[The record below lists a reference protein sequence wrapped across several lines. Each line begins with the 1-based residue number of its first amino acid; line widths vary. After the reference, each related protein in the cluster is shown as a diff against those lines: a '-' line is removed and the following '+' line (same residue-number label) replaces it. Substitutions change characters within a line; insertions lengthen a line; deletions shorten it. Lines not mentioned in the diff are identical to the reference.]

1 MSKIFF
7 SILFLSL
14 TLSVVAQGGDFSC
27 EKTYN
32 ENFSEGKKLYDA
44 KDYKAAAK
52 AFAAAICPDLSTA
65 KKTDLDKWA
74 KKCRDGI
81 NANSRKPK
89 PSKSSSSSNSNSSS
103 GTSNANSST
112 GKVPAKPKP
121 EKPQVEILYSGYLRA
136 TCDGNVRGAAVQLLI
151 TAKNVKED
159 RLRVRCAVS
168 PLEGSG
174 RVNEDS
180 PLANEYTIEGGLS
193 GQEQVVR
200 FSDEEECAEVS
211 VFVPFGVMD
220 LGDNLT
226 AQMMNMDLL
235 VYQMGETTPIAEM
248 HKIYESISPYTITV
262 NGSTDDFDL
271 DVDYQGGVLSEIRY
285 AVCQGNGVVWSNL
298 PYWVSEDENGFLHVA
313 SNKSTSPRSAT
324 LHVTS
329 SEGGNVVNINIFQK
343 GNENTSAS
351 AKIKR
356 VWSEQT
362 VLNPDQYLYK
372 ISIFLKCDLFGVLD
386 KEITYGVFF
395 YESNGKPMIGVD
407 GNPLV
412 VTEKDYFDDPE
423 ELNVNSEILLQ
434 LIRSDAG
441 SRLFFRNG
449 REAVD
454 NPSREAVYYIK
465 LSEDDGQ
472 TWFAQSGPHTIKW

>member
-1 MSKIFF
+1 MRKILLSIFF
-7 SILFLSL
+7 FSL
-14 TLSVVAQGGDFSC
+14 TVPVTAQFC
-27 EKTYN
+27 ETIYKQK
-32 ENFSEGKKLYDA
+32 FSEGKSLYSKGQYEEA
-44 KDYKAAAK
+44 LK
-52 AFAAAICPDLSTA
+52 AFKNAHCRDLSATKHA
-65 KKTDLDKWA
+65 ELDEWALKCKKA
-74 KKCRDGI
+74 GNSSGSKK
-81 NANSRKPK
+81 K
-89 PSKSSSSSNSNSSS
+89 PS
-103 GTSNANSST
+103 TSNTSNNSST
-112 GKVPAKPKP
+112 SSSITVPSKPKPAKPK
-121 EKPQVEILYSGYLRA
+121 VEFLYSGYLRA
-136 TCDGNVRGAAVQLLI
+136 TCDGNVRGAQMLFLF
-151 TAKNVKED
+151 TAENIKDD
-159 RLRVRCAVS
+159 RLKVRCSIS
-168 PLEGSG
+168 PQEGSG
-174 RVNEDS
+174 MVNKNS
-180 PLANEYTIEGGLS
+180 PLADEYTLDNGLS
-193 GQEQVVR
+193 GQEQIVR
-200 FSDEEECAEVS
+200 LSDDEEFSSVT

-220 LGDNLT
+220 FGNDFT
-226 AQMMNMDLL
+226 EQMMKMDLY
-235 VYQMGETTPIAEM
+235 VYQAEDNTLITEL
-248 HKIYESISPYTITV
+248 HDIYPSISPYTITV